1 MFTDLTIRSWFK
13 VSKTDLKD
21 TNSWDH
27 WSRLDYWYIEKT
39 QVNQT
44 IMQDFGINNKQET
57 SDQYGTVIN
66 IFTSSS
72 AISSMSLKY
81 DKLRVSMYLGL
92 FSADN
97 SWLCN

>member
-1 MFTDLTIRSWFK
+1 
-13 VSKTDLKD
+13 
-21 TNSWDH
+21 
-27 WSRLDYWYIEKT
+27 
-39 QVNQT
+39 
-44 IMQDFGINNKQET
+44 MQDFGINNKQET

-97 SWLCN
+97 S